1 MEKSS
6 GSDWGESR
14 QRRQRGMK
22 LRWVSLLPAKNN
34 LYFLLYGLWFCSSG
48 WVSDL
53 TEWYQ
58 TRNRL
63 LKAFRLLRKVCAR
76 QLSVSQ
82 ESVQN
87 FLKLLE
93 LKILVFSCAFPPQP
107 LRCRVEIAK
116 HACMWYV
123 LTCSQDFDTLK
134 VRTTNWSREQLC
146 YYQRSVVFDWLPTC
160 PPRNNAQWKS
170 SHRDSG
176 QLL

>member
-22 LRWVSLLPAKNN
+22 LRWVSLLPAKTN

-63 LKAFRLLRKVCAR
+63 LKAFRLLRKVSAR
-76 QLSVSQ
+76 QPCVSQ

-93 LKILVFSCAFPPQP
+93 LNILVFLRAFPFQS
-107 LRCRVEIAK
+107 LRREIGGLEIAK
-116 HACMWYV
+116 QACTWCV
-123 LTCSQDFDTLK
+123 LTCLQDSNALK
-134 VRTTNWSREQLC
+134 V
-146 YYQRSVVFDWLPTC
+146 TC
-160 PPRNNAQWKS
+160 GQWAHKC
-170 SHRDSG
+170 RFLETG
-176 QLL
+176 KCLLTLLGAVPMN

>member
-22 LRWVSLLPAKNN
+22 LRWVSLLPAKTN

-63 LKAFRLLRKVCAR
+63 LKAFRLLGKVSAR
-76 QLSVSQ
+76 QLCVSQ

-93 LKILVFSCAFPPQP
+93 LNILVFLRAFPYQS
-107 LRCRVEIAK
+107 LRREIGGVEIAK
-116 HACMWYV
+116 QACMWYV
-123 LTCSQDFDTLK
+123 LTYLQDFNALK
-134 VRTTNWSREQLC
+134 VKCGQWAHKWGFLETGKCLLTLLG
-146 YYQRSVVFDWLPTC
+146 VVPM
-160 PPRNNAQWKS
+160 N
-170 SHRDSG
+170 
-176 QLL
+176 